1 MGGRREQT
9 TCTVQCAAGP
19 DCRARDQT
27 VCALCGTHLN
37 GRTHTSLI
45 PSRRDGLDTH
55 STISN
60 QTDVGMGWTRTVLP
74 AAADGRRTDTHTQPA
89 ATVAYP
95 TDASADIAHAQRRMY
110 LPSAYPDTSS
120 SKDVCEASLQPAYH
134 RMSSRRR
141 VGCVVDP
148 YLLHYLMFPV
158 TLDFK
163 VWFQNV
169 DPCISG
175 GSTFQRAADIPTL
188 FIGCVYRKSRLGAYK
203 TK

>member
-55 STISN
+55 STTSN

-74 AAADGRRTDTHTQPA
+74 AAADGRRTVTHTVKPP
-89 ATVAYP
+89 Y
-95 TDASADIAHAQRRMY
+95 
-110 LPSAYPDTSS
+110 
-120 SKDVCEASLQPAYH
+120 SLH
-134 RMSSRRR
+134 TI
-141 VGCVVDP
+141 GC
-148 YLLHYLMFPV
+148 H
-158 TLDFK
+158 
-163 VWFQNV
+163 
-169 DPCISG
+169 
-175 GSTFQRAADIPTL
+175 RAAGWAAWLIHTYYT
-188 FIGCVYRKSRLGAYK
+188 I
-203 TK
+203 

>member
-1 MGGRREQT
+1 MRHPPERPHAHVTDSITTRWVGHTQYNEQ
-9 TCTVQCAAGP
+9 Q
-19 DCRARDQT
+19 
-27 VCALCGTHLN
+27 
-37 GRTHTSLI
+37 
-45 PSRRDGLDTH
+45 
-55 STISN
+55 

-95 TDASADIAHAQRRMY
+95 TDASADIAHAQRRMH

-120 SKDVCEASLQPAYH
+120 SKDGCEASLPACIP
-134 RMSSRRR
+134 SD
-141 VGCVVDP
+141 VVAPPGGLGGAP
-148 YLLHYLMFPV
+148 YLQHYLMFPV

-188 FIGCVYRKSRLGAYK
+188 FIGCVYRKSRLGACR
-203 TK
+203 TKCGKKIQGSVFRVGFFSQPGISSGA